1 MSNEEQNV
9 AVLRESYAKWND
21 SKGAS
26 SDHWLNMLTDDV
38 EFRSL
43 ADGAQGVEFTSR
55 KKSKEEVVGY
65 FTELV
70 GNWEMVHYTI
80 DEYVAE
86 GDRVVAIG
94 STAWKNRATGKVFD
108 TPKVDIWRFEN
119 GRAIAFFEL
128 YDTAMVLETANP

>member
-1 MSNEEQNV
+1 MI
-9 AVLRESYAKWND
+9 
-21 SKGAS
+21 
-26 SDHWLNMLTDDV
+26 
-38 EFRSL
+38 
-43 ADGAQGVEFTSR
+43 
-55 KKSKEEVVGY
+55 
-65 FTELV
+65 
-70 GNWEMVHYTI
+70 HYTI

-108 TPKVDIWRFEN
+108 TPKVDVWRFEN